1 MKNPRWEIL
10 IPTVVNRAD
19 QFKRLADT
27 LAPQI
32 AKYKGDIIVTV
43 LWNNYEHELS
53 ELRQAMIE
61 HATADYIN
69 FIDDDDNVADNYCDK
84 IYPLLDGVDYI
95 GFRVAFYQYGQK
107 QKQVVHSLTSEGW
120 FDNGEGYFRRGT
132 LINPTK
138 RELMLKAG
146 FKDSDYRKGVP
157 EDTTYAQNIDK
168 YLKTEHFIEEE
179 VHIYMPTDDHAWSKF
194 GPETGTFVRP
204 ELPQYF
210 QFHPWSTK

>member
-1 MKNPRWEIL
+1 MKTPRWEIM
-10 IPTVVNRAD
+10 IPTVVDRGM
-19 QFKRLADT
+19 QLQRLIYSLSKQVARYD
-27 LAPQI
+27 
-32 AKYKGDIIVTV
+32 GDIIVTI

-61 HATADYIN
+61 NATGDYVN
-69 FIDDDDNVADNYCDK
+69 FIDDDDNVTDNYCDK

-95 GFRVAFYQYGQK
+95 GFRVAFYQHGQK

-146 FKDSDYRKGVP
+146 FKNSDYRKGVP

-179 VHIYMPTDDHAWSKF
+179 VHIYMPTDDHAWSRFEGIAGEHK
-194 GPETGTFVRP
+194 RP
-204 ELPQYF
+204 VLPRYF
-210 QFHPWSTK
+210 RFHPWSTK

>member
-1 MKNPRWEIL
+1 MTWQIM
-10 IPTVVNRAD
+10 IPTVVDRPD
-19 QFKRLADT
+19 QFKRLVDT
-27 LAPQI
+27 LAPQLI
-32 AKYKGDIIVTV
+32 KYNGDIEVVV

-53 ELRQAMIE
+53 ELRQIMIE
-61 HATADYIN
+61 YATADYTN
-69 FIDDDDNVADNYCDK
+69 FIDDDDNVSEDYCDK

-95 GFRVAFYQYGQK
+95 GFRVAFYQHNQK

-146 FKDSDYRKGVP
+146 FKNSDYRKGVP
-157 EDTTYAQNIDK
+157 EDTTYAINIDP

-179 VHIYMPTDDHAWSKF
+179 VHIYMPTDDHAWSRF
-194 GPETGTFVRP
+194 EGPTGNFTRP
-204 ELPQYF
+204 KLPKYF
-210 QFHPWSTK
+210 KYHPASTK

>member
-1 MKNPRWEIL
+1 MSNPRWEIM
-10 IPTVVNRAD
+10 IPTVVDRGEKFNR
-19 QFKRLADT
+19 LVNS

-32 AKYKGDIIVTV
+32 KKYNNNIIITI

-61 HATADYIN
+61 YSIGDYIN
-69 FIDDDDNVADNYCDK
+69 FIDDDDDVAENYCDK

-95 GFRVAFYQYGQK
+95 GFRVAFYQHGQK

-146 FKDSDYRKGVP
+146 FKNSDYRKGIP
-157 EDTTYAQNIDK
+157 EDTTYAQNIDP
-168 YLKTEHFIEEE
+168 YLKTEHFIEDE
-179 VHIYMPTDDHAWSKF
+179 VHIYMPTDDHAWSRFEGVREKF
-194 GPETGTFVRP
+194 TRP
-204 ELPQYF
+204 TLPQYF
-210 QFHPWSTK
+210 RFHPWSTK